1 MHATCRLFSSR
12 SAILEV
18 ERKFRPRN
26 NLESLLRNWT
36 RHENSAP
43 FRSIR
48 YTGEEHML
56 DTYFDEENKL
66 SAKGIWLRGRA
77 VIRNADYNAYP
88 TIDWVAKVN
97 PCGNELQSRAV
108 EITGLRNIQTLL
120 SQRGINVRLP
130 CLPEQQNGGHTSSNV
145 TLASLHQWLLEHS
158 RGSVQVI
165 AGLRTRRASF
175 LLDDKFSFVIDD
187 TILDPADAT
196 KTHHI
201 VGEVELTRPVETGQ
215 DASSQSTLEGY
226 MEQMDREI
234 EATMLEYPSI
244 FRTDMK
250 PVGKLTAWFN
260 YQNRYSSSKDLTQ
273 RTSVLGHILAA
284 SNKSPSSHNRC
295 CDYLDTCWAAA
306 HLAMATR
313 TFSRKPLHASV
324 PISGK
329 NDGDTLA

>member
-1 MHATCRLFSSR
+1 
-12 SAILEV
+12 
-18 ERKFRPRN
+18 
-26 NLESLLRNWT
+26 
-36 RHENSAP
+36 
-43 FRSIR
+43 
-48 YTGEEHML
+48 ML

-120 SQRGINVRLP
+120 SQRGTN
-130 CLPEQQNGGHTSSNV
+130 NGGHTSSNV

-165 AGLRTRRASF
+165 ASLRTRRASF
-175 LLDDKFSFVIDD
+175 LLDDKFSLVIDD

-226 MEQMDREI
+226 MEQTDREI
-234 EATMLEYPSI
+234 EATMLKYPSV

-250 PVGKLTAWFN
+250 PVGKLTA
-260 YQNRYSSSKDLTQ
+260 
-273 RTSVLGHILAA
+273 
-284 SNKSPSSHNRC
+284 
-295 CDYLDTCWAAA
+295 
-306 HLAMATR
+306 
-313 TFSRKPLHASV
+313 
-324 PISGK
+324 
-329 NDGDTLA
+329 